1 MKSLVPVVCF
11 ALAACCAPAMAA
23 SLTTAPFGTTR
34 DGKAVTITTM
44 AARDGLTVRF
54 IGYGGRITQ
63 ILAPDRQ
70 GHLADIVLGYPTL
83 AQYEAALPTG
93 IPSGPLA
100 PVAGTPFDFRT
111 PHMIGSRI
119 RDDDQQL
126 LWAHGYDNNWMLN
139 KSGDR
144 LRPRERSDPGVPDHP
159 ARDPG
164 LYGQC
169 ARGPVR
175 RLWRPLPPD
184 RRRDAGD
191 ATFPEQPERSG
202 FSRDRT
208 EARAGVPQH
217 DDLPLRRAPLGSR
230 EATVPAAPI

>member
-83 AQYEAALPTG
+83 AQYRGGAPDRHPVRAARARRRHAVRLPH
-93 IPSGPLA
+93 PA
-100 PVAGTPFDFRT
+100 
-111 PHMIGSRI
+111 
-119 RDDDQQL
+119 
-126 LWAHGYDNNWMLN
+126 Y
-139 KSGDR
+139 DR
-144 LRPRERSDPGVPDHP
+144 LAHP
-159 ARDPG
+159 
-164 LYGQC
+164 
-169 ARGPVR
+169 
-175 RLWRPLPPD
+175 
-184 RRRDAGD
+184 RRR
-191 ATFPEQPERSG
+191 
-202 FSRDRT
+202 
-208 EARAGVPQH
+208 
-217 DDLPLRRAPLGSR
+217 
-230 EATVPAAPI
+230 PAASLGARL